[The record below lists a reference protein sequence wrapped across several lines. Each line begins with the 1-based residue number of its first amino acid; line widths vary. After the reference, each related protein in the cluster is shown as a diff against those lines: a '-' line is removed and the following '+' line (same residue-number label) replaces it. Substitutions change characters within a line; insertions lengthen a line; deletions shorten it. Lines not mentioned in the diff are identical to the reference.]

1 MKTALI
7 FLVVAI
13 LIFAGVYYY
22 YLYNG
27 GTPLEV
33 IFSRALGLQSE
44 EEEGNGLPIVVNVT
58 PYVAII
64 AILLG
69 IGIFLH
75 LSSKKRGKN
84 LRRQNQG

>member
-7 FLVVAI
+7 FLVAAI

-22 YLYNG
+22 YLSNG
-27 GTPLEV
+27 GTPLEA

-44 EEEGNGLPIVVNVT
+44 EEGNGLPIVVNIT

-69 IGIFLH
+69 IGVFLH
-75 LSSKKRGKN
+75 LSSKKTGKN